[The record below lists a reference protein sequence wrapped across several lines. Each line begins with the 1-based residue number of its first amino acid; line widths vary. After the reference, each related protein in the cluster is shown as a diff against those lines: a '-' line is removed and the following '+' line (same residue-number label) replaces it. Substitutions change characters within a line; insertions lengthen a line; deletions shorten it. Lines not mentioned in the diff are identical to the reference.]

1 MRFAS
6 LGSGSRGNALVVE
19 SGGTRVLLDCGFSMR
34 ETERRLARLFVTPD
48 TIAAILVTHE
58 HSDHIGGVFKF
69 AQRYRLPVWL
79 THGTLAAVSDGRNGP
94 VDGQELKLIDGH
106 TRYQLGD
113 LDLQPYPVPH
123 DAREPVQYVFSDG
136 NKRLGVLTDAGSLT
150 QHLVSMLDACDA
162 LVLECNHDLE
172 MLARSSYPES
182 VRQRISGR
190 LGHLDNAMAASLLTR
205 IDVSRLQHLVA
216 AHLSE
221 QNNQPKLAVGALS
234 GVLGCAPGWIG
245 VAEQETGFDWRM
257 IV

>member
-19 SGGTRVLLDCGFSMR
+19 SGGTRVLLDCGFSTR
-34 ETERRLARLFVTPD
+34 ETERRLARLSVTPD

-58 HSDHIGGVFKF
+58 HSDHIGGAFKF
-69 AQRYRLPVWL
+69 AQRHRLPVWL

-106 TRYQLGD
+106 SCYQLGD

-234 GVLGCAPGWIG
+234 GALGCATAWIG
-245 VAEQETGFDWRM
+245 VAEQETGFDWRT
-257 IV
+257 II